1 MRLLQKSTRPRLP
14 GGQKLHP
21 VPYPIHRSRISI
33 SIAWSLNGLFLTTQ
47 MLLLTKQKKRICPAV
62 FLAGPVSDNV
72 YQLPK
77 STDRLD
83 LGTKLA
89 LNDPLLGQEIPI

>member
-1 MRLLQKSTRPRLP
+1 M
-14 GGQKLHP
+14 
-21 VPYPIHRSRISI
+21 VPK
-33 SIAWSLNGLFLTTQ
+33 WSLSYYSNAITY
-47 MLLLTKQKKRICPAV
+47 KAKKRICPAV

>member
-1 MRLLQKSTRPRLP
+1 M
-14 GGQKLHP
+14 
-21 VPYPIHRSRISI
+21 VPK
-33 SIAWSLNGLFLTTQ
+33 WSLSYYSNAITY
-47 MLLLTKQKKRICPAV
+47 KAKKSICPAV

-77 STDRLD
+77 FTDRLD

-89 LNDPLLGQEIPI
+89 LNDPLLDQEIPI